1 MSRIPKRKP
10 KHQTEPNIN
19 NDQNE
24 QIPIISNQPLPNNNI
39 ENDTN
44 LQNQNPSEI
53 INTNNINNQN
63 NNMNEYNYG
72 ERLELMRKMKHRHDA
87 DGAVNI
93 NVEEDD
99 LQTGNYDLYENK
111 DINLEKPKINENI
124 SKDNTEYYIES
135 IHHDEFLKIIQQ
147 TRKEEE
153 SDIDKKKKGIPIKAQ
168 IKEKS
173 FQQKIEPQRE
183 IKLKKSKRKKPLTS
197 YEMRKLTE
205 KKIFEK
211 FDDELTE
218 IITKTMSKV
227 TLLFLFAQGIL
238 AGMGLLHILIMVS
251 MESWENFRK
260 THGKMVMLMFN
271 IFHTLTF
278 ASIIGNGIKFIS
290 AYQKYNLIRNKFNRD
305 AITVFTRLKK
315 KMYFSAILL
324 IFFFVTFALE
334 VFLATRVQRLN
345 YIGCVEFIKDNNTD
359 DDSPTYDDIADKD
372 YFGGFKNIHLVVDI
386 LVILL
391 FIFNIFDVNVE
402 SGDEKIIQPKVEVT
416 YLMGD
421 LNETYDEED
430 LR

>member
-1 MSRIPKRKP
+1 
-10 KHQTEPNIN
+10 
-19 NDQNE
+19 
-24 QIPIISNQPLPNNNI
+24 
-39 ENDTN
+39 
-44 LQNQNPSEI
+44 
-53 INTNNINNQN
+53 
-63 NNMNEYNYG
+63 
-72 ERLELMRKMKHRHDA
+72 
-87 DGAVNI
+87 
-93 NVEEDD
+93 
-99 LQTGNYDLYENK
+99 
-111 DINLEKPKINENI
+111 
-124 SKDNTEYYIES
+124 
-135 IHHDEFLKIIQQ
+135 
-147 TRKEEE
+147 
-153 SDIDKKKKGIPIKAQ
+153 
-168 IKEKS
+168 
-173 FQQKIEPQRE
+173 
-183 IKLKKSKRKKPLTS
+183 
-197 YEMRKLTE
+197 MRKLTE